1 MLPITPEA
9 LRASFVNA
17 SRRELADMTVP
28 DLDAVPWDDRT
39 FLGWRDAKTP
49 RRAYVVVPT
58 LDDGLVGVVLRQAEA
73 SPRSRAQC
81 SWCQDVQLPN
91 DVVFW
96 SAKRSGPA
104 GRKGDTVGTL
114 VCQDFECSRNVR
126 KTPPPAY
133 EGYDVDA
140 ARLRR
145 MEDLQLRAAS
155 FVAEV

>member
-1 MLPITPEA
+1 MLPITLEA

-28 DLDAVPWDDRT
+28 DLAAVPWDDRT

-58 LDDGLVGVVLRQAEA
+58 LDDTLVGIVLKQAEA
-73 SPRSRAQC
+73 APRSRAQC

-96 SAKRSGPA
+96 SARRSGPA

-126 KTPPPAY
+126 TTPPPAY

-155 FVAEV
+155 FAAEV